1 MDQLAKADRQAL
13 TYGVAG
19 TVALTIGGAFWALPH
34 IEDELDEESAA
45 IASYTEADGYVV
57 EWNGRDGYLT
67 VPAGTSQG
75 EAEAVAADLA
85 DIRGTRDV
93 EIVFASAPVG
103 TEPDQ
108 DDQPAAPATTPAAFE
123 LDWSAGDRSG
133 SGVVPTALADRLNSA
148 FVTDEWTSGDDR
160 TLAADTA
167 DTLTGVVAP
176 LVGTDI
182 ESGRLSVADDEIT
195 VSGVVADAATQERLE
210 ALLVS
215 QPSVTSVDLTVADAP
230 ATPATFAVTWDAA
243 SAQQSG
249 TAPTELEATVASMGI
264 DAPII
269 DDGLVV
275 DETVPSTLDALA
287 PLMGNSLTSG
297 RAEVI
302 DGRLNITATAP
313 SDAERDAA
321 LTALGDAD
329 VTVEVDSSAADA
341 GGAMDEVVLK
351 GLEFETNTNV
361 PTAETEAV
369 IDEIAAVLSSF
380 PDIEIEIVGHTDSRG
395 DADANQ
401 ALSESRAKAVLDG
414 LIARGIDATRLS
426 ASGEGASE
434 PVDSNETLEGQQNN
448 RRVEIE
454 IKENN

>member
-19 TVALTIGGAFWALPH
+19 TVALTVGGAFWALPH
-34 IEDELDEESAA
+34 IEEELDEESAA

-67 VPAGTSQG
+67 VPAETPQG

-85 DIRGTRDV
+85 VIRGTRDV

-103 TEPDQ
+103 AEPDRVE
-108 DDQPAAPATTPAAFE
+108 QPAVVASATMPAAFE
-123 LDWSAGDRSG
+123 LDWSSEGRTATG
-133 SGVVPTALADRLNSA
+133 SVPSALGDRLNSA
-148 FVTDEWTSGDDR
+148 FVTEDWTAEDDV
-160 TLAADTA
+160 TLAPEAADV
-167 DTLTGVVAP
+167 LTGVVAP

-182 ESGRLSVADDEIT
+182 EPGRLSVADDEIT
-195 VSGVVADAATQERLE
+195 VSGVVGDAATQDRLE

-230 ATPATFAVTWDAA
+230 TTPATFAVTWDAA

-249 TAPTELEATVASMGI
+249 TAPNELEATVASMGI

-269 DDGLVV
+269 DDDLVV
-275 DETVPSTLDALA
+275 DETVPATLDALA

-321 LTALGDAD
+321 LAALGDAD
-329 VTVEVDSSAADA
+329 VIVEVEPSAADA
-341 GGAMDEVVLK
+341 TGEW
-351 GLEFETNTNV
+351 TR
-361 PTAETEAV
+361 
-369 IDEIAAVLSSF
+369 SF
-380 PDIEIEIVGHTDSRG
+380 
-395 DADANQ
+395 
-401 ALSESRAKAVLDG
+401 SRASNS
-414 LIARGIDATRLS
+414 RRTRTS
-426 ASGEGASE
+426 R
-434 PVDSNETLEGQQNN
+434 QQ
-448 RRVEIE
+448 RPRP
-454 IKENN
+454 